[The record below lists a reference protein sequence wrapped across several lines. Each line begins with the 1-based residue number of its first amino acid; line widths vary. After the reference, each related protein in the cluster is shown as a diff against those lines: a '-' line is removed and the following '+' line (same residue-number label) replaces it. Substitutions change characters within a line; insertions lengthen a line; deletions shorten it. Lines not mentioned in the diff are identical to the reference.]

1 MTDLATAFK
10 TLWELSQFFWLIIPA
25 AVAMIGFWSVRTVLN
40 DRHRIVF
47 YLATAALAL
56 FTLGFLIWTNPYGR
70 ELSSS
75 MGGWGMVPVSVALL
89 TVVLIQVRQVAALWS
104 TDRVLVIVLS
114 GFLLVGLGFVWI
126 AEHYVLYLVLGLS
139 AGVALMLTVGRRL
152 NLAVLV
158 VLSLILWSFLFIANG
173 GFFFFPQIE
182 DLSWLQTGLNILGGV
197 SLVAMIFLAAGTVYG
212 GLQDENRRGLI
223 WRLGLAAFLIA
234 GSAYY
239 QFWDGVWSS
248 AHGRAFEDHLPFA
261 YLMFSLIGGIFLA
274 IMLRGWRRLAG
285 PAFTV
290 IVTVFV
296 TFVFTL
302 GWNVSAFDLTES
314 RAARVNQAIER
325 YYQDYGRYPE
335 SLDALT
341 PNYVLFLPAP
351 VIVGNAGW
359 CYQGGENYHRLG
371 YVSGAFTYS
380 QSDFFAEVFAQSGNL
395 PSEGSWD
402 CDELVASFQNGSLIP

>member
-1 MTDLATAFK
+1 
-10 TLWELSQFFWLIIPA
+10 
-25 AVAMIGFWSVRTVLN
+25 
-40 DRHRIVF
+40 
-47 YLATAALAL
+47 
-56 FTLGFLIWTNPYGR
+56 
-70 ELSSS
+70 
-75 MGGWGMVPVSVALL
+75 
-89 TVVLIQVRQVAALWS
+89 
-104 TDRVLVIVLS
+104 
-114 GFLLVGLGFVWI
+114 
-126 AEHYVLYLVLGLS
+126 
-139 AGVALMLTVGRRL
+139 
-152 NLAVLV
+152 
-158 VLSLILWSFLFIANG
+158 
-173 GFFFFPQIE
+173 
-182 DLSWLQTGLNILGGV
+182 
-197 SLVAMIFLAAGTVYG
+197 
-212 GLQDENRRGLI
+212 
-223 WRLGLAAFLIA
+223 
-234 GSAYY
+234 
-239 QFWDGVWSS
+239 
-248 AHGRAFEDHLPFA
+248 
-261 YLMFSLIGGIFLA
+261 
-274 IMLRGWRRLAG
+274 MLRGWRRLAG

-351 VIVGNAGW
+351 VVVGNAGW
-359 CYQGGENYHRLG
+359 CYQGGENYYRLG